1 MQCISAVSLVSM
13 DCDDDDD
20 DEQAPDMD
28 DVDETFAEPA
38 LGAPTD
44 LPPARPPADLADGL
58 STSAARSESFETLP
72 PSDSDDE
79 PPLDEPQFP
88 ETRSL
93 SKSKSS
99 GGMSRSRSLSSL
111 TASTVLVVDPNNE
124 RRRPTVADLSSAVHS
139 AGVSAAIRIV
149 GVSSGEEA
157 LAHIMHARPKP
168 RLVLLSPGLL
178 EPTAW
183 PARLRAASG
192 SPTASP
198 GLSGEYMAIVLTV
211 PTAPSSAGGHGL
223 AAASDNAFDGVT
235 ASDGVASLP
244 LKRQRANELLWRYVI
259 PFGAV
264 RVSAAKPL
272 SALRRDLGDKALSS
286 LRDGGLRGLLSL
298 LHRERR
304 RRSLAL
310 DQLLDARIPDE
321 GPDADDGDD
330 ARASDASRN
339 SDGGAAARVSADE
352 ARLSVESGSTRGSSG
367 DRLSGDRPSGLIGC
381 VAGYG
386 CVAEVAAPLGVSSA
400 VSPEA
405 QPARHLG
412 AGAQAPASCAA
423 PGFSHGQ
430 RNPHPGL
437 YRDQRAPAGARSP
450 RSPARSP
457 RKPQSPRKPPS
468 PRLSQAQPPAPQS
481 AISPRSPTSPGLS
494 TALKRQMSI
503 LDMLPPPRLALCRFG
518 LATPQGARSAPATP
532 QLSGDASRR
541 LPPHPRAQRRRPA
554 VLVVDD
560 SQTIRTMH
568 SRIVRRALER
578 AGVERC
584 VDVVVA
590 ADGHEATRAISCGA
604 TEARDGQSHC
614 FVLCLLDLHMP
625 NLDGAA
631 AARALRRAG
640 STAPLVAVTGALVPA
655 AESGGVWDDDDIAL
669 SFDDVISKPLGA
681 EDAHALVLQWVV
693 PRVRRDTPATQ
704 IGAMPTKRRRLAQDD
719 HAEGP
724 LMPSF

>member
-1 MQCISAVSLVSM
+1 M

-183 PARLRAASG
+183 PARRVVDAIFRLAFLRASSSRAS
-192 SPTASP
+192 S
-198 GLSGEYMAIVLTV
+198 GLVVVSRVLTV

-532 QLSGDASRR
+532 QLSGDA
-541 LPPHPRAQRRRPA
+541 
-554 VLVVDD
+554 
-560 SQTIRTMH
+560 H